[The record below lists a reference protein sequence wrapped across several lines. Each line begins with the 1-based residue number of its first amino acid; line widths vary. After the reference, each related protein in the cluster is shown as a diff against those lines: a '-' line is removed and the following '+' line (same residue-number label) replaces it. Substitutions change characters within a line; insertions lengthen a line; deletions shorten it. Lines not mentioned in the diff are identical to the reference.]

1 MALTA
6 ARTELNVS
14 LVGEDETIRM
24 LEDAKRRMGELEA
37 KTRSLTGATQAQTQA
52 AKAQEAATGGVNA
65 TLGRLGEG
73 IAKPLEGIG
82 KLKEAVSKGIEVFG
96 FLGMGINAAITAFEF
111 LSGAFDDSEEKAVAL
126 EAQMKR
132 NKAETDRLKASTDAL
147 TRSMAQMQAATGQ
160 ASVTLASER
169 AVLAEM
175 RGDVELAQMERVGAA
190 VEQRKLRGIEL
201 TQKEAEAEKQRLS
214 AVNEAIDAQSRV
226 ASLES
231 QRDAKLKE
239 ASKAESQALRA
250 FNKTELRERA
260 ASLRGEALSLNAN
273 VAIERAR
280 LDIALRT
287 RNAMDEGIVALRE
300 QQKINKE
307 IIDQEL
313 TNLGTV
319 TEQDKK
325 GGGGG
330 GGGRGRAAG
339 PTPEEIAAQLKAEE
353 EQRLRLRDLAQEFR
367 LDELDEE
374 KKHQRRM
381 ALAGLGDENLATLRS
396 TRDRIAAELAS
407 LPQGAMAAAFAPL
420 KTELEK
426 RLTELDALAKQH
438 AQMGVGEYFDQ
449 EQADKV
455 LTAWESEQK
464 AIEQVNAALSAL
476 GETRAKA
483 TEESERMRE
492 AMARALPA
500 EVVTNFTAGLE
511 QLSQMQAPVFEAV
524 QESLAGVAAQ
534 MGKFKEGQTT
544 LTAAIVGSASAIAGA
559 VAKKVGGVK
568 AEAGVRAAFEVAMGI
583 ATAFTNPAESVGHF
597 AAATAFG
604 LLAGGV
610 VKSGDARASGGQKAP
625 AKPAASTR
633 ESGMDAGGGSITNVY
648 NLQTGIVDGQS
659 TAMAFR
665 RAEMQAR
672 NTGMA
677 SAGGW

>member
-24 LEDAKRRMGELEA
+24 LEDAKKRMGELEA
-37 KTRSLTGATQAQTQA
+37 KTRTLTGATKAQTDA
-52 AKAQEAATGGVNA
+52 AKAQQGALEATN
-65 TLGRLGEG
+65 
-73 IAKPLEGIG
+73 G
-82 KLKEAVSKGIEVFG
+82 KLMGMAKKAEGVVEGVDKVKGAFEKVMGVAG
-96 FLGMGINAAITAFEF
+96 FLGSAVTGVVTAITF
-111 LSGAFDDSEEKAVAL
+111 LTDVFDDSEEESAKLTKQLEEQKKQMDATKAAADRLAASMANMASKTAAATASAASERIRLAKLTGDMAEADRLQRVEDFRQQNEAVNKTKTEIEATRREGTKAMAEADRLRAQSRTQAEELLRTESAIKKAKREGDLETAIALGKQYNTLLVQNNAL
-126 EAQMKR
+126 EAQK
-132 NKAETDRLKASTDAL
+132 KKQIEL
-147 TRSMAQMQAATGQ
+147 AA
-160 ASVTLASER
+160 ASEKAAAREDYKLQQQEAVR
-169 AVLAEM
+169 AELLKQ
-175 RGDVELAQMERVGAA
+175 VEAWGQV
-190 VEQRKLRGIEL
+190 
-201 TQKEAEAEKQRLS
+201 KEAQEVEP
-214 AVNEAIDAQSRV
+214 
-226 ASLES
+226 
-231 QRDAKLKE
+231 AKPEPKP
-239 ASKAESQALRA
+239 R
-250 FNKTELRERA
+250 
-260 ASLRGEALSLNAN
+260 
-273 VAIERAR
+273 
-280 LDIALRT
+280 
-287 RNAMDEGIVALRE
+287 
-300 QQKINKE
+300 
-307 IIDQEL
+307 
-313 TNLGTV
+313 
-319 TEQDKK
+319 
-325 GGGGG
+325 GGGGA
-330 GGGRGRAAG
+330 RAAG
-339 PTPEEIAAQLKAEE
+339 PTPDEIA
-353 EQRLRLRDLAQEFR
+353 EQVKEQQARLRALAQEFR
-367 LDELDEE
+367 LNELDEE
-374 KKHQRRM
+374 KKHQRRL
-381 ALAGLGDENLATLRS
+381 ALAGVGDENLATLRS
-396 TRDRIAAELAS
+396 TRDRVAAELAS

-483 TEESERMRE
+483 TEESEKMRE

-500 EVVTNFTAGLE
+500 DVVNNFTTGLE
-511 QLSQMQAPVFEAV
+511 QLSQIQAPVFEAV

-534 MGKFKEGQTT
+534 MGKFKEGQTS

-610 VKSGDARASGGQKAP
+610 IKPSGGGASGGQKAP
-625 AKPAASTR
+625 AAPAAATR
-633 ESGMDAGGGSITNVY
+633 EGTMGGGGGTITNVY

-665 RAEMQAR
+665 RAEMTAR

>member
-24 LEDAKRRMGELEA
+24 LEDAKKRMAQLEA
-37 KTRSLTGATQAQTQA
+37 QTRSLTTATRNQADA
-52 AKAQEAATGGVNA
+52 ADDAQQSTSSFADRARALGGRLEGAQERVDGFTGKIKEIIGTFGDV
-65 TLGRLGEG
+65 GEIVSG
-73 IAKPLEGIG
+73 SIDLFNF
-82 KLKEAVSKGIEVFG
+82 LKD
-96 FLGMGINAAITAFEF
+96 T
-111 LSGAFDDSEEKAVAL
+111 FDGTEEKAAAL

-147 TRSMAQMQAATGQ
+147 TTSMAQMQAATGQ

-201 TQKEAEAEKQRLS
+201 TQKETEAEKQRLS

-313 TNLGTV
+313 KNLGTV
-319 TEQDKK
+319 TEEDKK

-330 GGGRGRAAG
+330 GGGRARAAG

-396 TRDRIAAELAS
+396 TRDRVAAELAS

-426 RLTELDALAKQH
+426 RLIELDALAKQH
-438 AQMGVGEYFDQ
+438 ARMGVGEYFDQ

-464 AIEQVNAALSAL
+464 AIEQVNAALAAL

-483 TEESERMRE
+483 AEESERMRE
-492 AMARALPA
+492 AMERALPA

-511 QLSQMQAPVFEAV
+511 QLSQMQAPAFEAV

-625 AKPAASTR
+625 AKAAASTR
-633 ESGMDAGGGSITNVY
+633 ESGMNGGGGSITNVY